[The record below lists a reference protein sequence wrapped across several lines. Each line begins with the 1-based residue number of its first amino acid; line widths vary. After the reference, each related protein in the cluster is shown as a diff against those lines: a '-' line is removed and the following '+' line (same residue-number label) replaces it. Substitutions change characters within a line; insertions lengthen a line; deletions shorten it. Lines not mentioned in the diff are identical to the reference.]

1 VPEELQKF
9 VNVQLSRTEIMVGV
23 TRDTANAM
31 VASQRAKTMWP
42 VIAVCVMIV
51 AVTWLAVSSQ
61 ADWKVVLC
69 VALMTTGV
77 GVPTILRLLG
87 KHIAAG

>member
-1 VPEELQKF
+1 MADELQKF

-51 AVTWLAVSSQ
+51 AVTWLVLQAN

-77 GVPTILRLLG
+77 GVPTVLKLLG
-87 KHIAAG
+87 RNIS